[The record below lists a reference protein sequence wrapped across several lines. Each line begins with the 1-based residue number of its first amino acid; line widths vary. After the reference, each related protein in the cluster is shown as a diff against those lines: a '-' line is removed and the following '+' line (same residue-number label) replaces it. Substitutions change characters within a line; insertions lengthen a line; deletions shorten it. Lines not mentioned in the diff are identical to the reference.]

1 MSIQSGFPRF
11 LVFAALVVTMA
22 ASVRVGASATIGS
35 AASLPLT
42 SAALTPYRTCILS
55 ATPTTTTVV
64 TDTEVRQGTGTTNYG
79 TLTTMTIT
87 SSGTANRRIYVRFDL
102 STCSPAIPA
111 TATIRLATMR
121 LWMTT
126 QPAVCRT
133 LDIFR
138 ATSAWAEATV
148 TWNNQP
154 FGTTLNN
161 PPTASRT
168 DSFDV
173 GSPVGCEN
181 RVTGAYV
188 TGAIVTADVAAI
200 VAGTATNNGWMIR
213 DDVEGSATARTATFS
228 TKNLGT
234 ITQIPQLIVTYVEVP

>member
-1 MSIQSGFPRF
+1 MSAQPMFRRF
-11 LVFAALVVTMA
+11 LVFAALAATVA
-22 ASVRVGASATIGS
+22 ASIRAGASATIGS
-35 AASLPLT
+35 AASLPIT
-42 SAALTPYRTCILS
+42 SAALTPYRTCTLS

-64 TDTEVRQGTGTTNYG
+64 ADTEVRQGNATTNYG
-79 TLTTMTIT
+79 TLTTMSVT
-87 SSGTANRRIYVRFDL
+87 SSGAANRRIHVRFNL

-111 TATIRLATMR
+111 TATIRLATIR
-121 LWMTT
+121 FWMTA

-138 ATSAWAEATV
+138 ATAAWAETTI

-168 DSFDV
+168 DSFNV

-188 TGAIVTADVAAI
+188 TGAIVTADVAAF

-213 DDVEGSATARTATFS
+213 DDVEGSATARTVTFS

-234 ITQIPQLIVTYVEVP
+234 ITQVPQLIVTYVEVP